1 MASPF
6 PSLPSA
12 RELRRLQG
20 RNERRG
26 IKPPSDRH
34 EVINPVTEAV
44 IRSRIEADIQRLR
57 TDTGLQA
64 YLGDDAA
71 RIASMAGRL
80 VYIVCHAAGVHGL
93 GETPEGRIL
102 AGTANALADI
112 AGTPAELERQRGAV
126 IAGLQAIDRLMPQ
139 LHTLSL
145 AAGALELDNLL
156 ATTAGMSTAD
166 VHRALGIDIAPK
178 FIAASA

>member
-1 MASPF
+1 MRKTTAY
-6 PSLPSA
+6 A
-12 RELRRLQG
+12 RKRARQCAFDK
-20 RNERRG
+20 N
-26 IKPPSDRH
+26 RH

-64 YLGDDAA
+64 YMGDDAA
-71 RIASMAGRL
+71 RVANMAGRL

-93 GETPEGRIL
+93 GETPEARIL

-126 IAGLQAIDRLMPQ
+126 IAGISAIDRLMPK

-145 AAGALELDNLL
+145 AAGAMELDRLVNN
-156 ATTAGMSTAD
+156 TEGMGPKE
-166 VHRALGIDIAPK
+166 VRQALGME
-178 FIAASA
+178 